1 MYVCTCVHVCG
12 SVHACIRTYNYVLCV
27 RVSVWS
33 GAELSLLLSR
43 YNLYVD
49 CMPVEGVSEMD
60 SAQVDRIVG
69 LSRSLTRLRTD
80 RWAQLGRVG

>member
-1 MYVCTCVHVCG
+1 MCVGLCM
-12 SVHACIRTYNYVLCV
+12 HACVRIIMSCV
-27 RVSVWS
+27 CVYLSVS

>member
-1 MYVCTCVHVCG
+1 MCMGLCMHAYVRIIMSCVCVCL
-12 SVHACIRTYNYVLCV
+12 SV
-27 RVSVWS
+27 S
-33 GAELSLLLSR
+33 GAELPSLSSR